1 MSKALIIL
9 AEGFEEVEAVTAVDV
24 LRRGDVEVVIAALG
38 NSLSVK
44 GAHGIEIAADAYLE
58 SVKNDTYEAV
68 VLPGGGLGTENLMA
82 SSTVKTLL
90 QTQKESNRL
99 ICAICAAPL
108 VLVEAGVLDV
118 HHHITCYPS
127 CAREIE
133 RKTVNVP
140 VVADGNIITGQGPGA
155 SLLFALVVL
164 QSIKGQS
171 VAKSIANQMVTDVM
185 K

>member
-9 AEGFEEVEAVTAVDV
+9 AEGFEEVEAVTAIDV

-38 NSLSVK
+38 SSLSVK
-44 GAHGIEIAADAYLE
+44 GAHGIEVAADAYLE

-99 ICAICAAPL
+99 ICAICAAPSIL
-108 VLVEAGVLDV
+108 GHKGLLKGKEA
-118 HHHITCYPS
+118 IAYPGFES
-127 CAREIE
+127 DLEGAVISD
-133 RKTVNVP
+133 KS
-140 VVADGNIITGQGPGA
+140 VVRDDNIITAKGA
-155 SLLFALVVL
+155 GVAVDFGLEIVAAL
-164 QSIKGQS
+164 SCKE
-171 VAKSIANQMVTDVM
+171 KSDEIRKAIQCI
-185 K
+185 